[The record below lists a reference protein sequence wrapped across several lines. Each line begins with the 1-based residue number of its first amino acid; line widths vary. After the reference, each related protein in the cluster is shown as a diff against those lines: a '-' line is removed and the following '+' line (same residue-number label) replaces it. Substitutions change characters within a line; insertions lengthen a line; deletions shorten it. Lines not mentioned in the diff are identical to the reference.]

1 MNNEHSDLESALRAL
16 RPRAPG
22 PAVVAGL
29 ARELDA
35 PAASPGRG
43 RVIAWF
49 SAAAAAAACLLG
61 FLFFRQADEAL
72 APAYQLVRAEQ
83 PPAAVDV
90 FAPLRLDDGS
100 FVRPVRVRWSN
111 ETHWEDR
118 RTNTKLINYS
128 PSEQFGFI
136 PLETY

>member
-22 PAVVAGL
+22 PGVVAGL
-29 ARELDA
+29 ARELDPPVA
-35 PAASPGRG
+35 VRS
-43 RVIAWF
+43 RVIAWL
-49 SAAAAAAACLLG
+49 SAASAAAACLLG
-61 FLFFRQADEAL
+61 FLFFRQTEEA
-72 APAYQLVRAEQ
+72 APPAYQLVRAEQ

-100 FVRPVRVRWSN
+100 FVRPVRVRWNN

-118 RTNTKLINYS
+118 RTNTKLINYA